1 MTFNISERYLFA
13 LNVLLAALIIPYFAA
28 RTVSQMI
35 KLHYA
40 ANVVTQPLTNIAPGA
55 VTDLT
60 APRPRAVYNI
70 IRERD
75 IFNLAPAPEVSAPVE
90 KEDLNIKLLGTSH
103 LTGGARDF
111 AIVADESGNQ
121 QLYRLGETI
130 PSVGRLVQIGK
141 NRAII
146 EHNGHRVVIEIAKD
160 ALGESGDD
168 DAGDSRPQL
177 RPHGPRSRGPRSPF
191 IRNPMIRPGRP
202 AAKADG
208 VRKVGPNQYAVER
221 TTINSNMQ
229 DMSHLLTEVRAL
241 PVMQNG
247 ATNGFR
253 LSEIQPGSLF
263 QQIGLQDGD
272 VLTSISGEQLTD
284 PARALRM
291 LSTLQTRSDVT
302 LIVLRNG
309 APVRL
314 SYSIH

>member
-13 LNVLLAALIIPYFAA
+13 INVLLAALIIPYFAA

-40 ANVVTQPLTNIAPGA
+40 ANVVTQPLTKVAPGA
-55 VTDLT
+55 MTDLN
-60 APRPRAVYNI
+60 APRPPAAYDI
-70 IRERD
+70 IKQRD
-75 IFNLAPAPEVSAPVE
+75 VFNLAPAPEASAPVE

-111 AIVADESGNQ
+111 AIVEDQSGNQ

-141 NRAII
+141 NRAVID
-146 EHNGHRVVIEIAKD
+146 HNGHRVAIDIAKD
-160 ALGESGDD
+160 AFGQSGGD
-168 DAGDSRPQL
+168 DAGAGIRPQM
-177 RPHGPRSRGPRSPF
+177 RPHGLRSPF

-202 AAKADG
+202 TAKADG
-208 VRKVGPNQYAVER
+208 VHQVGPNKYAVER
-221 TTINSNMQ
+221 ATINRDMQNMSQ
-229 DMSHLLTEVRAL
+229 LITQVRAL

-247 ATNGFR
+247 AANGFK
-253 LSEIQPGSLF
+253 LSEIQAGSLF
-263 QQIGLQDGD
+263 QQMGLQDGD

-302 LIVLRNG
+302 LMLLRNG

-314 SYSIH
+314 SYTIH

>member
-40 ANVVTQPLTNIAPGA
+40 ANVVIQPLTNIAPGA

-60 APRPRAVYNI
+60 APRPRAVYNV

-103 LTGGARDF
+103 LTGGGRDF
-111 AIVADESGNQ
+111 AIVGDQSGNQ

-160 ALGESGDD
+160 SLGESGDD
-168 DAGDSRPQL
+168 DAGGSRPQR
-177 RPHGPRSRGPRSPF
+177 RPHGLRSPF

-208 VRKVGPNQYAVER
+208 VRKVGPNKYAVER

-272 VLTSISGEQLTD
+272 VLTSISGERLTD

-314 SYSIH
+314 SYTIH